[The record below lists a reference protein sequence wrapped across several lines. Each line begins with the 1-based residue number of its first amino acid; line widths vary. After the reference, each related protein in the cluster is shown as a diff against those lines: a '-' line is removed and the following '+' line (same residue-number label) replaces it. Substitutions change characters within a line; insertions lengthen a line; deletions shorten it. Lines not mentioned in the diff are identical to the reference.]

1 MHIGINTLPSDS
13 APFPHHVLRYL
24 SQVIAQI
31 QREKPAI
38 KFSCLHEADTRP
50 GLPLLPSIAVE
61 PAAGGFQS
69 LLRRG
74 GLNLDSALA
83 GHKIDRVISPIQ
95 TPLLR
100 HAVPQVLLALDL
112 HPWES
117 GGGGGGS
124 VKNIKRACA
133 QSQHIITASE
143 HVRRR
148 CLELFEAPL
157 EKILVASPG
166 VSPGL
171 SEPTGSVVEQ
181 PYVVFFYDP
190 LTAPLLATIREAL
203 DKRQKEFPQTQVVV
217 GPTLPDEPDHWGPR
231 VVRIE
236 QCPDGHLAGLYRQA
250 DFFLYAGPGDGS
262 GLRVLEA
269 MAAGVPVLAA
279 GSRGVMELAGDAP
292 IYFNAESL
300 DAFFQS
306 LKRILSEDDP
316 ARSKRIHTGQ
326 QIAARYRWD
335 KTIWKVLAA
344 LKAG

>member
-24 SQVIAQI
+24 TQVIMPI
-31 QREKPAI
+31 QREKPSI
-38 KFSCLHEADTRP
+38 RFSCLHPAGEPP
-50 GLPLLPSIAVE
+50 GLPLLPGIAVE
-61 PAAGGFQS
+61 PAAGGIRSF
-69 LLRRG
+69 LGRG
-74 GLNLDSALA
+74 GIQIDALLQQ
-83 GHKIDRVISPIQ
+83 HKIDSVLSPIQ

-100 HAVPQVLLALDL
+100 HAAPQVLLALDL
-112 HPWES
+112 SPWE
-117 GGGGGGS
+117 GGRAGAGN

-133 QSQHIITASE
+133 QAQHIIAATE

-157 EKILVASPG
+157 EKIVVAPPG
-166 VSPGL
+166 VSAAL
-171 SEPTGSVVEQ
+171 SEPQGSVVEK
-181 PYVVFFYDP
+181 PYMVFLYDP
-190 LTAPLLATIREAL
+190 LSAPLLSTIRQAL
-203 DKRQKEFPQTQVVV
+203 EKRQKEFPQTQVVV
-217 GPTLPDEPDHWGPR
+217 GPTLPDEPGHWGPR

-250 DFFLYAGPGDGS
+250 DFFLYPAPGDGS

-279 GSRGVMELAGDAP
+279 GSRGVMEVAGDAP

-306 LKRILSEDDP
+306 LKRILSEDGQVR
-316 ARSKRIHTGQ
+316 AKRIHTGQ

-335 KTIWKVLAA
+335 KTLWKVLSAF
-344 LKAG
+344 KAG